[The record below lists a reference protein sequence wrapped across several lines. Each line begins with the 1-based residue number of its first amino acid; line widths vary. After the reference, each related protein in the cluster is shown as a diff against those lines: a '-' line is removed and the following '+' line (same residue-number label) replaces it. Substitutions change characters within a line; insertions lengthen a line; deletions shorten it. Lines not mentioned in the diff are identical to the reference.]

1 MTINITDDAVTGND
15 AVADVVNSSAVG
27 VRARLWRLHP
37 TDVREIAI
45 AASAEILRLEAI
57 RVAALDTLTL
67 NPDEQVLCY
76 RGTGEWLAHHTML
89 QIPAGRRIA
98 ALGKALRSFPEIE
111 NQFDAGDLTF
121 EHAALIV
128 AFCESPPKAMPEAAL
143 PHCRDT
149 LLAAASG
156 TEATTVKLRYAI
168 SVLEH
173 MFESDDPP
181 PSEDTDR
188 NELRISPTLNGRVA
202 VRGDFDGVTGEMLL
216 SALSSLSMPTPAE
229 DGTPDK
235 RSAATRNADA
245 MAELIRRYLDNAAT
259 GIDGGQRPHL
269 NVHINAKDLA
279 LHRECASTTG
289 HSTGDASTP
298 DLSDGADLDTLDL
311 GMPDLDRPDLGMQ
324 DLDVGHM
331 PWMGPLSV
339 GRTRM
344 IACDCMLSSVLL
356 DENGAPLDAS
366 PLKRLVTAAQRTA
379 LIARDKG
386 CAFPGCDCVPAWTDA
401 HHIKH
406 WAKGGPTVMDN
417 LVLLCRSHHTL
428 MHRKPGFTGQWEIR
442 MGTDHLPW
450 FIPPPGIDPDQKP
463 RRSTTRL

>member
-1 MTINITDDAVTGND
+1 MERGVLMTIDITDDAVT
-15 AVADVVNSSAVG
+15 AVVNSSAVG
-27 VRARLWRLHP
+27 VRGRLWRLHP

-45 AASAEILRLEAI
+45 TASAEILRLEAI
-57 RVAALDTLTL
+57 RVAAVDTLTL

-76 RGTGEWLAHHTML
+76 RGTGQWLANHTML
-89 QIPAGRRIA
+89 QISTGRRIA
-98 ALGKALRSFPEIE
+98 TLGKALRSFPEIE
-111 NQFDAGDLTF
+111 DQFDAGDLTF

-128 AFCESPPKAMPEAAL
+128 AFCESPPKTMPDAAL
-143 PHCRDT
+143 PYCRDT

-156 TEATTVKLRYAI
+156 VEATTVKLRYAI

-173 MFESDDPP
+173 MFESDDIP

-216 SALSSLSMPTPAE
+216 SALSSLSMPTPAK

-235 RSAATRNADA
+235 RPAATRNADA

-279 LHRECASTTG
+279 YHRECATTG
-289 HSTGDASTP
+289 DGSTP
-298 DLSDGADLDTLDL
+298 GPSEDDDP
-311 GMPDLDRPDLGMQ
+311 GMPDLDIPDLDNQ

-344 IACDCMLSSVLL
+344 IACDCMLGAVLL
-356 DENGAPLDAS
+356 DENGAPLDVT

-417 LVLLCRSHHTL
+417 LVLLCRTHHTL

-442 MGTDHLPW
+442 IGADHLPW
-450 FIPPPGIDPDQKP
+450 FIPPPGIDPDRKP
-463 RRSTTRL
+463 RRSTTRR

>member
-1 MTINITDDAVTGND
+1 MERGVLMTINITDDTVT
-15 AVADVVNSSAVG
+15 DVVNSSAVG

-45 AASAEILRLEAI
+45 TASAEILRMEAI
-57 RVAALDTLTL
+57 RVAAVDTLTL

-76 RGTGEWLAHHTML
+76 RGTGQWLANHTML

-111 NQFDAGDLTF
+111 DQFDSGDLTF

-128 AFCESPPKAMPEAAL
+128 AFCESPPKGMPDAAL
-143 PHCRDT
+143 PYCRDT

-156 TEATTVKLRYAI
+156 VEATTVKLRYAI

-173 MFESDDPP
+173 MFESDDVP

-188 NELRISPTLNGRVA
+188 NELRISATLNGRVA
-202 VRGDFDGVTGEMLL
+202 IRGDFDGVTGEMLL
-216 SALSSLSMPTPAE
+216 SALSNLSMPTPAT

-279 LHRECASTTG
+279 YHRECAAVAGATTTETS
-289 HSTGDASTP
+289 HGD
-298 DLSDGADLDTLDL
+298 DLNALDLDK
-311 GMPDLDRPDLGMQ
+311 Q

-331 PWMGPLSV
+331 PWMGPLSI
-339 GRTRM
+339 GRTRT
-344 IACDCMLSSVLL
+344 IACDCMLGAVLL
-356 DENGAPLDAS
+356 DENGAPLDVT

-417 LVLLCRSHHTL
+417 LVLLCRTHHTL

-442 MGTDHLPW
+442 IGADHLPW

-463 RRSTTRL
+463 RRSTTRI

>member
-1 MTINITDDAVTGND
+1 MTINITDEDTVT
-15 AVADVVNSSAVG
+15 DVVNNSAVG
-27 VRARLWRLHP
+27 VRGRLWRLHP
-37 TDVREIAI
+37 SDVREIAI
-45 AASAEILRLEAI
+45 TASAEILRLEAI
-57 RVAALDTLTL
+57 RVAAVDTLTL

-76 RGTGEWLAHHTML
+76 RGTGQWLANHTML
-89 QIPAGRRIA
+89 QISTGRRIA

-111 NQFDAGDLTF
+111 DQFDAGDLTF

-128 AFCESPPKAMPEAAL
+128 AFCESPPKAMPDAAL
-143 PHCRDT
+143 PYCRDT

-216 SALSSLSMPTPAE
+216 SALSNLSMPTPAE

-235 RSAATRNADA
+235 RPAATRNADA

-279 LHRECASTTG
+279 YHRECATTG
-289 HSTGDASTP
+289 DGSTP
-298 DLSDGADLDTLDL
+298 VPSEDDDPGMLDLDFQ
-311 GMPDLDRPDLGMQ
+311 DLDKQ

-331 PWMGPLSV
+331 PWMGPLSI

-356 DENGAPLDAS
+356 DENGAPLDVT

-417 LVLLCRSHHTL
+417 LVLLCRTHHTL

-450 FIPPPGIDPDQKP
+450 FIPPPGIDPDRKP

>member
-1 MTINITDDAVTGND
+1 MTINITDEDTVT
-15 AVADVVNSSAVG
+15 DVVNSSAVG
-27 VRARLWRLHP
+27 VRGRLWRLHP
-37 TDVREIAI
+37 SDVREIAI
-45 AASAEILRLEAI
+45 TASAEILRLEAI
-57 RVAALDTLTL
+57 RVAAVDTLTL

-76 RGTGEWLAHHTML
+76 RGTGQWLANHTML
-89 QIPAGRRIA
+89 QISTGRRIA

-111 NQFDAGDLTF
+111 DQFDAGDLTF

-128 AFCESPPKAMPEAAL
+128 AFCESPPKAMPDAAL
-143 PHCRDT
+143 PYCRDT

-216 SALSSLSMPTPAE
+216 SALSNLSMPTPAE

-279 LHRECASTTG
+279 YHRECATTSDG
-289 HSTGDASTP
+289 STP
-298 DLSDGADLDTLDL
+298 VPSEDDDPGMLDLDFH
-311 GMPDLDRPDLGMQ
+311 DLDKQ

-356 DENGAPLDAS
+356 DGNGAPLDVT

-417 LVLLCRSHHTL
+417 LVLLCRTHHTL
-428 MHRKPGFTGQWEIR
+428 MHRKPGFTGKWEIR

-450 FIPPPGIDPDQKP
+450 FIPPPGIDPDRKP

>member
-1 MTINITDDAVTGND
+1 
-15 AVADVVNSSAVG
+15 

-45 AASAEILRLEAI
+45 TASAEILRLEAI
-57 RVAALDTLTL
+57 RVAAVDTLTL

-76 RGTGEWLAHHTML
+76 RGTGQWLANHTML

-111 NQFDAGDLTF
+111 DQFDSGDLTF

-128 AFCESPPKAMPEAAL
+128 AFCESPPKGMPDAAL
-143 PHCRDT
+143 PYCRDT

-156 TEATTVKLRYAI
+156 VEATTVKLRYAI

-173 MFESDDPP
+173 MFESDDVP

-188 NELRISPTLNGRVA
+188 NELRISATLNGRVA

-216 SALSSLSMPTPAE
+216 SALSNLSMPTPAT

-279 LHRECASTTG
+279 YHRECAAVAGATT
-289 HSTGDASTP
+289 
-298 DLSDGADLDTLDL
+298 
-311 GMPDLDRPDLGMQ
+311 
-324 DLDVGHM
+324 
-331 PWMGPLSV
+331 
-339 GRTRM
+339 
-344 IACDCMLSSVLL
+344 
-356 DENGAPLDAS
+356 
-366 PLKRLVTAAQRTA
+366 
-379 LIARDKG
+379 
-386 CAFPGCDCVPAWTDA
+386 
-401 HHIKH
+401 
-406 WAKGGPTVMDN
+406 
-417 LVLLCRSHHTL
+417 
-428 MHRKPGFTGQWEIR
+428 
-442 MGTDHLPW
+442 
-450 FIPPPGIDPDQKP
+450 
-463 RRSTTRL
+463 

>member
-1 MTINITDDAVTGND
+1 MERGVLMTIDITDDAVT
-15 AVADVVNSSAVG
+15 DVINSSAMG

-45 AASAEILRLEAI
+45 TASAEILRLEAI
-57 RVAALDTLTL
+57 RVAAVDTLTL

-76 RGTGEWLAHHTML
+76 RGTGQWLANHTML

-111 NQFDAGDLTF
+111 DQFDSGDLNF

-128 AFCESPPKAMPEAAL
+128 AFCESPPKGMPDAAL
-143 PHCRDT
+143 PYCRDT

-156 TEATTVKLRYAI
+156 VEATTVKLRYAI

-173 MFESDDPP
+173 MFESDDVP
-181 PSEDTDR
+181 PSEDPDR
-188 NELRISPTLNGRVA
+188 NELRISATLNGRVA
-202 VRGDFDGVTGEMLL
+202 IRGDFDGVTGEMLL
-216 SALSSLSMPTPAE
+216 SALSNLSMPTPAT

-279 LHRECASTTG
+279 YHRECAAVAGTTTTETS
-289 HSTGDASTP
+289 HGD
-298 DLSDGADLDTLDL
+298 DLNALDLDK
-311 GMPDLDRPDLGMQ
+311 Q

-331 PWMGPLSV
+331 PWMGPLSI

-344 IACDCMLSSVLL
+344 IACDCMLGAVLL
-356 DENGAPLDAS
+356 DENGAPLDVT

-417 LVLLCRSHHTL
+417 LVLLCRIHHTL

-442 MGTDHLPW
+442 IGTDHLPW

-463 RRSTTRL
+463 RRSTTRI

>member
-1 MTINITDDAVTGND
+1 MTINITDEDTVT
-15 AVADVVNSSAVG
+15 DVVNNSAVG
-27 VRARLWRLHP
+27 VRGRLWRLHP
-37 TDVREIAI
+37 SDVREIAI
-45 AASAEILRLEAI
+45 TASAEILRLEAI
-57 RVAALDTLTL
+57 RVAAVDTLTL

-76 RGTGEWLAHHTML
+76 RGTGQWLANHTML
-89 QIPAGRRIA
+89 QISTGRRIA

-111 NQFDAGDLTF
+111 DQFDAGDLTF

-128 AFCESPPKAMPEAAL
+128 AFCESPPKAMPDVAL
-143 PHCRDT
+143 PYCRDT

-216 SALSSLSMPTPAE
+216 SALSNLSMPTPAE

-235 RSAATRNADA
+235 RPAATRNADA

-279 LHRECASTTG
+279 YHRECATTG
-289 HSTGDASTP
+289 DGSTP
-298 DLSDGADLDTLDL
+298 APSEDDDPGMLDLDFH
-311 GMPDLDRPDLGMQ
+311 DLDKQ

-344 IACDCMLSSVLL
+344 IACDCMLGAVLL
-356 DENGAPLDAS
+356 DENGAPLDVT

-417 LVLLCRSHHTL
+417 LVLLCRTHHTL

-450 FIPPPGIDPDQKP
+450 FIPPPGIDPDRKP

>member
-1 MTINITDDAVTGND
+1 
-15 AVADVVNSSAVG
+15 VG
-27 VRARLWRLHP
+27 VRGRLWRLHP
-37 TDVREIAI
+37 SDVREIAI
-45 AASAEILRLEAI
+45 TASAEILRLEAI
-57 RVAALDTLTL
+57 RVAAVDTLTL

-76 RGTGEWLAHHTML
+76 RGTGQWLANHTML
-89 QIPAGRRIA
+89 QISTGRRIA

-111 NQFDAGDLTF
+111 DQFDAGDLTF

-128 AFCESPPKAMPEAAL
+128 AFCESPPKAMPDAAL
-143 PHCRDT
+143 PYCRDT

-216 SALSSLSMPTPAE
+216 SALSNLSMPTPAE

-235 RSAATRNADA
+235 RPTATRNADA

-279 LHRECASTTG
+279 YHRECATTSDG
-289 HSTGDASTP
+289 STP
-298 DLSDGADLDTLDL
+298 VPSEDDDPGMLDLDFH
-311 GMPDLDRPDLGMQ
+311 DLDKQ

-356 DENGAPLDAS
+356 DENGAPLDVT

-386 CAFPGCDCVPAWTDA
+386 CAFPG
-401 HHIKH
+401 
-406 WAKGGPTVMDN
+406 
-417 LVLLCRSHHTL
+417 
-428 MHRKPGFTGQWEIR
+428 
-442 MGTDHLPW
+442 
-450 FIPPPGIDPDQKP
+450 
-463 RRSTTRL
+463 

>member
-1 MTINITDDAVTGND
+1 MERGVLMTISITDDTVT
-15 AVADVVNSSAVG
+15 DVVNSSAVG

-45 AASAEILRLEAI
+45 TASAEILRLEAI
-57 RVAALDTLTL
+57 RVAAVDTLTL

-76 RGTGEWLAHHTML
+76 RGTGQWLANHTML
-89 QIPAGRRIA
+89 QISTGRRIA

-111 NQFDAGDLTF
+111 DQFDAGDLTF

-128 AFCESPPKAMPEAAL
+128 AFCESPPKGMPDAAL
-143 PHCRDT
+143 PYCRDT

-156 TEATTVKLRYAI
+156 VEATTVKLRYAI

-173 MFESDDPP
+173 MFESDDVPP
-181 PSEDTDR
+181 NEDTDR
-188 NELRISPTLNGRVA
+188 NELRISATLNGRVA
-202 VRGDFDGVTGEMLL
+202 IRGDFDGVTGEMLL
-216 SALSSLSMPTPAE
+216 SALSNLSMPTPAT

-279 LHRECASTTG
+279 YHRECAAAAGATTSDG
-289 HSTGDASTP
+289 STP
-298 DLSDGADLDTLDL
+298 GPSEDDDPGMLDLDI
-311 GMPDLDRPDLGMQ
+311 PDLDKQ

-331 PWMGPLSV
+331 PWMGPLSI

-344 IACDCMLSSVLL
+344 IACDCMLGTVLL
-356 DENGAPLDAS
+356 DENGAPLDVT

-417 LVLLCRSHHTL
+417 LVLLCRTHHTL

-442 MGTDHLPW
+442 IGTDHLPW

-463 RRSTTRL
+463 RRSTTRR

>member
-1 MTINITDDAVTGND
+1 MTINITDEDTVT
-15 AVADVVNSSAVG
+15 DVVNNSAVG
-27 VRARLWRLHP
+27 VRGRLWRLHP
-37 TDVREIAI
+37 SDVREIAI
-45 AASAEILRLEAI
+45 TASAEILRLEAI
-57 RVAALDTLTL
+57 RVAAVDTLTL

-76 RGTGEWLAHHTML
+76 RGTGQWLANHTML
-89 QIPAGRRIA
+89 QISTGRRIA

-111 NQFDAGDLTF
+111 DQFDAGDLTF

-128 AFCESPPKAMPEAAL
+128 AFCESPPKAMPDAAL
-143 PHCRDT
+143 PYCRDT

-216 SALSSLSMPTPAE
+216 SALSNLSMPTPAE

-235 RSAATRNADA
+235 RPAATRNADA

-279 LHRECASTTG
+279 YHRECATTG
-289 HSTGDASTP
+289 DGSTP
-298 DLSDGADLDTLDL
+298 VPSEDDGPGMLDLDFQ
-311 GMPDLDRPDLGMQ
+311 DLDKQ

-331 PWMGPLSV
+331 PWMGPLSI

-356 DENGAPLDAS
+356 DENGAPLDVT

-417 LVLLCRSHHTL
+417 LVLLCRTHHTL

-450 FIPPPGIDPDQKP
+450 FIPPPGIDPDRKP

>member
-1 MTINITDDAVTGND
+1 MTINITEDAVT
-15 AVADVVNSSAVG
+15 DVVNNSAVG
-27 VRARLWRLHP
+27 VRGRLWRLHP
-37 TDVREIAI
+37 SDVREIAI
-45 AASAEILRLEAI
+45 TASAEILRLEAI
-57 RVAALDTLTL
+57 RVAAVDTLTL

-76 RGTGEWLAHHTML
+76 RGTGQWLANHTML
-89 QIPAGRRIA
+89 QISTGRRIA
-98 ALGKALRSFPEIE
+98 TLGKALRSFPEIE
-111 NQFDAGDLTF
+111 DQFDSGDLTF

-128 AFCESPPKAMPEAAL
+128 AFCESPPKTMPDAAL
-143 PHCRDT
+143 PYCRDT

-156 TEATTVKLRYAI
+156 IEATTVKLRYAI

-216 SALSSLSMPTPAE
+216 SALSNLSMPTPAE

-235 RSAATRNADA
+235 RPAATRNADA

-279 LHRECASTTG
+279 YHRECATTSDG
-289 HSTGDASTP
+289 STP
-298 DLSDGADLDTLDL
+298 VPSEDDDPGMLDLDFH
-311 GMPDLDRPDLGMQ
+311 DLDKQ

-356 DENGAPLDAS
+356 DGNGAPLDVT

-417 LVLLCRSHHTL
+417 LVLALPNPPHPDAPKTRIHRQMGNPNGHRSPALVHPTTGHRPRPETPPLHHADLNPEVTE
-428 MHRKPGFTGQWEIR
+428 HT
-442 MGTDHLPW
+442 
-450 FIPPPGIDPDQKP
+450 P
-463 RRSTTRL
+463 R

>member
-1 MTINITDDAVTGND
+1 MTINITDDAVT
-15 AVADVVNSSAVG
+15 DVVNNSAVG
-27 VRARLWRLHP
+27 VRGRLWRLHP
-37 TDVREIAI
+37 SDVREIAI
-45 AASAEILRLEAI
+45 TASAEILRLEAI
-57 RVAALDTLTL
+57 RVAAVDTLTL

-76 RGTGEWLAHHTML
+76 RGTGQWLANHTML
-89 QIPAGRRIA
+89 QISTGRRIA
-98 ALGKALRSFPEIE
+98 TLGKALRSFPEIE
-111 NQFDAGDLTF
+111 DQFDAGDLTF

-128 AFCESPPKAMPEAAL
+128 AFCESPPKTMPDAAL
-143 PHCRDT
+143 PYCRDT

-156 TEATTVKLRYAI
+156 VEATTVKLRYAI

-173 MFESDDPP
+173 MFESDDIP

-216 SALSSLSMPTPAE
+216 SALSSLSMPTPAK

-235 RSAATRNADA
+235 RPAATRNADA

-279 LHRECASTTG
+279 YHRECATTG
-289 HSTGDASTP
+289 DGSTP
-298 DLSDGADLDTLDL
+298 VPSEDDDPGMLDLDFH
-311 GMPDLDRPDLGMQ
+311 DLDKQ

-356 DENGAPLDAS
+356 DENGAPLDVT

-417 LVLLCRSHHTL
+417 LVLLCRTHHTL

-450 FIPPPGIDPDQKP
+450 FIPPPGIDPDRKP